1 MICRSYNTVDMA
13 KALVTGASGG
23 IGKELS
29 MILARN
35 GYDLIVAARRR
46 KELEDLRDTIVSE
59 NGRDVEIIVCDLTD
73 ISSVDSM
80 PTDVDI
86 LINNAG
92 FGDLGPFVDCDPDK
106 QIRMI
111 DLNVRTLTALTRR
124 IVPGMV
130 SRGKGRILNVAS
142 VASFEPGPL
151 MSVYYATKAYV
162 LSFSEALHEE
172 LRGTGVTVTAL
183 CPGPTNTGFAKAA
196 NADGTNLF
204 KEAAGADV
212 VKVAEYGYRCMMKGK
227 AVAVCGLLFKL
238 SIFTVRLLP
247 RCVVRR
253 IVHWLQ
259 SRTERP

>member
-1 MICRSYNTVDMA
+1 MA
-13 KALVTGASGG
+13 RALVTGASGG

-29 MILARN
+29 LILARN
-35 GYDLIVAARRR
+35 GYDLVIVARRQ
-46 KELEDLRDTIVSE
+46 KELEELRNMITSQYT
-59 NGRDVEIIVCDLTD
+59 RDVEIIACDLTD
-73 ISSVDSM
+73 ISAVELM
-80 PTDVDI
+80 PIDVDI

-111 DLNVRTLTALTRR
+111 DLNVRTLTAITRK
-124 IVPGMV
+124 ILPEMV
-130 SRGKGRILNVAS
+130 SKGKGRILNVAS
-142 VASFEPGPL
+142 VAAFEPGPL

-204 KEAAGADV
+204 KEATGANV
-212 VKVAEYGYRCMMKGK
+212 VKVAEYGYKCMMRGK
-227 AVAVCGLLFKL
+227 AVAICGLTFKL
-238 SIFTVRLLP
+238 SIFLVRLLP
-247 RCVVRR
+247 RSVVRR
-253 IVHWLQ
+253 IIHWLQ
-259 SRTERP
+259 SRTKK